1 MEKVRKGFVLYC
13 EYKEHLALLSDEE
26 KGQLLM
32 AIFDY
37 VSLDKYPTN
46 LSGLSEMA
54 FSFIKTDLDIN
65 REKWERQKQIKSQA
79 GKRSGEVRRALAEAN
94 KNEQK
99 RTERTGVHSVEQKR
113 TERTNNV
120 NVNDN
125 VNVNVKANDKV
136 SLLSKANN
144 DDNIIDDKEIDV
156 LQNQI
161 WLESI
166 MMKHHMTCDE
176 VICKLKEF
184 DTHLISIGQEHN
196 SEKEYKK
203 HFNNWIQTVKAYER
217 KNTNDEFSN
226 LSYSERD
233 KRKRAED
240 FAEYINNKLYR
251 KGEMDNSDI

>member
-1 MEKVRKGFVLYC
+1 MEKERKGFVLYC

-46 LSGLSEMA
+46 LSGLSKMA

-99 RTERTGVHSVEQKR
+99 RTKRTGVHSVEQKR
-113 TERTNNV
+113 TKRTNNV
-120 NVNDN
+120 NVN
-125 VNVNVKANDKV
+125 VNVNDKV

-144 DDNIIDDKEIDV
+144 DYKKENIKEKISQDEFW
-156 LQNQI
+156 I
-161 WLESI
+161 ECTC
-166 MMKHHMTCDE
+166 MKHHLSKEEIGLKLDE
-176 VICKLKEF
+176 FEN
-184 DTHLISIGQEHN
+184 HLVSIGQEHN
-196 SEKEYKK
+196 NEQEYKK
-203 HFNNWIQTVKAYER
+203 HFNNWIQTCKAYESNR
-217 KNTNDEFSN
+217 SNNISNRDEEKRRRETEFANYISQK
-226 LSYSERD
+226 LSSPEQ
-233 KRKRAED
+233 KRED
-240 FAEYINNKLYR
+240 IDTAF
-251 KGEMDNSDI
+251 